1 MYVSFKASLM
11 CKALCNWIVIEVVS
25 YGVVANLANL
35 MLVYD
40 HVMLGFE
47 LNKFTCSLI
56 CASSTHVTL
65 YLYLV

>member
-11 CKALCNWIVIEVVS
+11 CKALCNWIVIEVMS
-25 YGVVANLANL
+25 YRVVANVANL

-40 HVMLGFE
+40 HVMLCFE
-47 LNKFTCSLI
+47 LNQFTCSLI